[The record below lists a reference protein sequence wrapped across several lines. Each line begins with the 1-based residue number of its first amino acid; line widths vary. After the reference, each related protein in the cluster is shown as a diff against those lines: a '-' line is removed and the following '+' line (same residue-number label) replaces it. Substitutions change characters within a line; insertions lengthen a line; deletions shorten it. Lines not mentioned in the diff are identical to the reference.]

1 MIQRFVFDLRHAVRA
16 LRLRPGFS
24 LLVVATL
31 ALGIG
36 TSAAIFQY
44 LGYFVWP
51 TVQAPEPERVVW
63 VYRATAE
70 DPTGA
75 FSHQEWRQ
83 LEAALLETDLG
94 DAFETLSARRV
105 FGTSLRGSERTIHGW
120 GRAVS
125 GDYFAT
131 FARPPHLGRL
141 LTADDDRPGAERVM
155 VLSWE
160 TWTRHFASDPGIVG
174 TSLVL
179 DGGHAYTVVGVTQ
192 KGFQG
197 TGLWVSLYTPLAT
210 TRQLILGADDPNFR
224 RHVGMARLAP
234 GVEAEAVEARLQTL
248 ADDFAR
254 RAGVEPRGD
263 GAGAVGTGGEPALR
277 IDLQPS
283 TAITALPDD
292 PYVDGAR
299 LMMWVVLALLA
310 LACANVANLFLARG
324 ADRTK
329 EMAVLAALGANR
341 RRLAL
346 RLLLEST
353 ILSLV
358 GAGLG
363 LALSTKVTK
372 LLEGYLQAGLPIGFG
387 EWASGSTLFTQ
398 NWRITLFVAG
408 LTTGAAVL
416 FSLAPM
422 VQTFRLDLVS
432 ALKSET
438 RGGTA
443 AGGGRRL
450 GLRKI
455 LAVTQ
460 VAMSAALLLTA
471 GLLIRTLGAV
481 NDVDLGFQPEGV
493 SVAALHVP
501 RGDLEVAGDAGSP
514 AGVIETALRRTREI
528 PGVESAGVV
537 HRLPLS
543 FAFPSLEVRADAAPG
558 VNSRAESEAES
569 EVVTAK
575 AAENIAS
582 EGYFETF
589 GIPLQEGRPFAATDT
604 NEAERVVIVNREL
617 AEQLWPG
624 ESAAGRRLAWGE
636 GEDTEAVTVIGVVAN
651 HRLATPTES
660 VVPMLYR
667 PFRQD
672 DSRRLTLVARSRA
685 PILQPMHR
693 MLRSEFPDVSLIEL
707 VPFDKQRDV
716 ATATQRMN
724 AELSGG
730 FGLLGLILAGLG
742 IFSVL
747 AYGVARRSREIGIRM
762 AIGARHTDVRT
773 MILRESGR
781 LLAAGLVVGC
791 VAAFALG
798 RVLEHLLYGVSAFD
812 PLTYAVVAATLA
824 AMGLVAAWWPA
835 RRASAVE
842 PMEALRSE

>member
-1 MIQRFVFDLRHAVRA
+1 MIQRFAFDLRHAVRS

-24 LLVVATL
+24 LLVIATL

-36 TSAAIFQY
+36 ASAAIFQY

-63 VYRATAE
+63 VHRATAD
-70 DPTGA
+70 DPMGA

-83 LEAALLETDLG
+83 LEAELLETDLG

-105 FGTSLRGSERTIHGW
+105 FGASLRGSERTIHGW

-131 FARPPHLGRL
+131 FARPPHFGRL
-141 LTADDDRPGAERVM
+141 LTADDDRPGAERVL
-155 VLSWE
+155 VLSYE
-160 TWTRHFASDPGIVG
+160 TWTRHFASDPDVIG

-179 DGGHAYTVVGVTQ
+179 DGGHAYTVVGVTR

-210 TRQLILGADDPNFR
+210 TRQLLLGADDPNYR
-224 RHVGMARLAP
+224 RLVGMARLAP
-234 GVEAEAVEARLQTL
+234 DVEVEALEARLQTL
-248 ADDFAR
+248 ANDFER
-254 RAGVEPRGD
+254 SAGVEPRGD
-263 GAGAVGTGGEPALR
+263 GDEKGGEPALR

-283 TAITALPDD
+283 TTITALPDD

-353 ILSLV
+353 LLSLV

-363 LALSTKVTK
+363 LALSTKLTE
-372 LLEGYLQAGLPIGFG
+372 LLEGYLQASLPIGFG

-408 LTTGAAVL
+408 LTAGAAVL

-422 VQTFRLDLVS
+422 AQASRLDLVS

-438 RGGTA
+438 RGGTS
-443 AGGGRRL
+443 GVGRRL
-450 GLRKI
+450 SLRKV

-471 GLLIRTLGAV
+471 GLLVRTLGAV
-481 NDVDLGFQPEGV
+481 NDVDLGFQPDGV

-501 RGDLEVAGDAGSP
+501 RGDLEVPGDAGSP
-514 AGVIETALRRTREI
+514 ADVIETALQRTREM

-537 HRLPLS
+537 NRLPLS
-543 FAFPSLEVRADAAPG
+543 FAFPSLEVRADVEG
-558 VNSRAESEAES
+558 SDSEAES
-569 EVVTAK
+569 PNESQIVTAK

-589 GIPLQEGRPFAATDT
+589 GIPVQEGRPFAATDT
-604 NEAERVVIVNREL
+604 SDAHPVVIVNREL

-624 ESAAGRRLAWGE
+624 ESAAGRRLVWGE
-636 GEDTEAVTVIGVVAN
+636 GENAEAVTVVGVVAN
-651 HRLATPTES
+651 HRLATPTEAI
-660 VVPMLYR
+660 VPMLYR

-672 DSRRLTLVARSRA
+672 DSRRVTLVARSSA

-707 VPFDKQRDV
+707 APFDRQRDV
-716 ATATQRMN
+716 ATAAQRMN
-724 AELSGG
+724 AELSAG
-730 FGLLGLILAGLG
+730 FGLLGLFLAGLG

-773 MILRESGR
+773 MILGESGR
-781 LLAAGLVVGC
+781 LLAAGLAVGC
-791 VAAFALG
+791 VVAFALG

-824 AMGLVAAWWPA
+824 AMGQVAAWWPA
-835 RRASAVE
+835 RRASAIE
-842 PMEALRSE
+842 PMDALRSE